1 MQHVK
6 SWIRGPRP
14 VVYLD
19 SEGLVSM
26 NMSQQPHEAFD
37 IVIKFAQQC
46 GQERGYST
54 PCVAELTGLS
64 SVLKPQKLS

>member
-1 MQHVK
+1 
-6 SWIRGPRP
+6 
-14 VVYLD
+14 
-19 SEGLVSM
+19 M

-37 IVIKFAQQC
+37 IVIKFAHCTQKRMLQC
-46 GQERGYST
+46 GQERGFST

>member
-1 MQHVK
+1 
-6 SWIRGPRP
+6 
-14 VVYLD
+14 
-19 SEGLVSM
+19 M